1 LAPAKRKKKKG
12 RAARF
17 LLLALLTLLIAGFI
31 ARRTIQRLI
40 RQDAL
45 SRSSANADTGEQ
57 QGLVGAGERLHPSD
71 DRPRYAGGG
80 GGADGGA
87 PIASP
92 ARNDSHHGAEK
103 NQSGEHITGSERR
116 QLDDL
121 IKEKSR

>member
-1 LAPAKRKKKKG
+1 MAPRRKKKKG

-17 LLLALLTLLIAGFI
+17 LLLALLTLLVAGFI

-40 RQDAL
+40 RQDAE
-45 SRSSANADTGEQ
+45 SAASANADTGGP
-57 QGLVGAGERLHPSD
+57 QGPVGGGDRLHPPD
-71 DRPRYAGGG
+71 HVPRYAA
-80 GGADGGA
+80 GADSAAGG
-87 PIASP
+87 SP
-92 ARNDSHHGAEK
+92 PGSPGNDLRNGAAK